1 MSKLE
6 KSKQSFWFK
15 DKNIHKGGVT
25 VTVKLA
31 CDKDIV
37 AAEFS

>member
-1 MSKLE
+1 MSEPE
-6 KSKQSFWFK
+6 KSKQTFVHRQ
-15 DKNIHKGGVT
+15 KNHEDCVT

-37 AAEFS
+37 AAV